1 MRTWCRGEV
10 VGSGRGSGKAEDA
23 VIHEHVRGEEEEEEG
38 LFRAEL

>member
-10 VGSGRGSGKAEDA
+10 VGSGRRSGKAEDA
-23 VIHEHVRGEEEEEEG
+23 VIHEHDRGGEEEED